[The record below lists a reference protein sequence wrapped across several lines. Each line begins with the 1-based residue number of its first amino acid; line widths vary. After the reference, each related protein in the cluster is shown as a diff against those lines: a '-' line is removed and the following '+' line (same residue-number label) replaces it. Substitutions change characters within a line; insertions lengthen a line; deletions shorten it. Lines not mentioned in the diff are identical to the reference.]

1 MSQHTEKLAVMFADI
16 CDSTG
21 LYERLGD
28 KAARR
33 LVEQCLAMMID
44 KMKSNQGILI
54 ETKGDEIMCV
64 FQSPENAMNAA
75 CAMQNAMENYN
86 HGEKLPMHIRIG
98 FHYGDVVCE
107 EDKLFGDTINV
118 ASRVASITRADQIIT
133 TPAAVNSL
141 PPGMRMRTH
150 KIMRTDI
157 KGKQNQ
163 FDIFR
168 VIWETDEAALTHV
181 RVDMTAY
188 SKLPEKVVEMTLRYR
203 DKSCQINEH
212 HKSAM
217 LGRDESCDIEVN
229 HGFTSRRHVRI
240 ELRSDQFV
248 IADQSTNGTFIRF
261 SDGHSVRL
269 GREELVLH
277 GCGSIN
283 LGQSYEDNPLDIVGF
298 FITTVS
304 A

>member
-28 KAARR
+28 KAPRAR

-54 ETKGDEIMCV
+54 ETK
-64 FQSPENAMNAA
+64 
-75 CAMQNAMENYN
+75 
-86 HGEKLPMHIRIG
+86 
-98 FHYGDVVCE
+98 
-107 EDKLFGDTINV
+107 
-118 ASRVASITRADQIIT
+118 
-133 TPAAVNSL
+133 
-141 PPGMRMRTH
+141 
-150 KIMRTDI
+150 
-157 KGKQNQ
+157 
-163 FDIFR
+163 
-168 VIWETDEAALTHV
+168 
-181 RVDMTAY
+181 
-188 SKLPEKVVEMTLRYR
+188 TLRYR
-203 DKSCQINEH
+203 DKSCQIKEH
-212 HKSAM
+212 HKSAV

-240 ELRSDQFV
+240 ELRSGQFV

-283 LGQSYEDNPLDIVGF
+283 LGQSYEDNPLDIVEF
-298 FITTVS
+298 LITTAS